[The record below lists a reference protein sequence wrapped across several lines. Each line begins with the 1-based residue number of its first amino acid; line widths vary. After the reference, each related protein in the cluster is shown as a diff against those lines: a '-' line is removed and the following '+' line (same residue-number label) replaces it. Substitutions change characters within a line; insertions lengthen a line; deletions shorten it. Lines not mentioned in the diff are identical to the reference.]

1 MGTSGRSSIKGTSDL
16 PLKNVLQINE
26 PKGSDG
32 MAVLHAYGIEK
43 TYHVQVES
51 VQALKATNLIIDQG
65 DFIMINGPSGSGK
78 TTLLNLLAGIDTPC
92 SGYVQIEER
101 ILSELSDAKR
111 TLIRRDRIGLIFQAF
126 ELISVLT
133 ALENVE
139 YPLLLQKISPRERRH
154 RATELLSTVGLEKEL
169 HRLPGH
175 LSGGQKQR
183 VAIAR
188 ALVTCPSLILADEPT
203 GNLDSVTGRKI
214 IELLWNLSRTKKVA
228 VVVVTHDLALNHYAD
243 RIFQLLDG
251 VLTEKAGDLD
261 VENCMA

>member
-1 MGTSGRSSIKGTSDL
+1 
-16 PLKNVLQINE
+16 
-26 PKGSDG
+26 
-32 MAVLHAYGIEK
+32 MAVLQAHGVEK
-43 TYHVQVES
+43 TYHLQAES
-51 VQALKATNLIIDQG
+51 VHALKAANLVIDSGNFII
-65 DFIMINGPSGSGK
+65 INGPSGSGK

-92 SGYVQIEER
+92 SGYVQMEDK
-101 ILSELSDAKR
+101 ILSKLSDAKR
-111 TLIRRDRIGLIFQAF
+111 TLMRRDHIGLIFQAF

-139 YPLLLQKISPRERRH
+139 YPLLLQKVSLRERRH
-154 RATELLSTVGLEKEL
+154 RAMELLSAVGLEQEF
-169 HRLPGH
+169 HRLPMH

-188 ALVTCPSLILADEPT
+188 ALVTHPSLVLADEPT

-214 IELLWNLSRTKKVA
+214 VELLWNLSRTKKVA

-243 RIFQLLDG
+243 RVFQLLDG

-261 VENCMA
+261 VENRMA